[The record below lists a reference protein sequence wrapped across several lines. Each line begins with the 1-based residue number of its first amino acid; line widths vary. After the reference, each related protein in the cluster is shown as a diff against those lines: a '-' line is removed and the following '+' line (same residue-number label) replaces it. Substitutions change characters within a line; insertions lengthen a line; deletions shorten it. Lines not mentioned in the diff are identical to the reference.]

1 MKVHTSIVVLVVFA
15 VASVNSKNLEAAK
28 PAACCSNQFECTV
41 NKRCIPLN
49 QKCNYINNC
58 EEQEDEKDS
67 LCKERCYT
75 KYTKY
80 QSAGGV
86 GGGNV
91 WYLDRQKGSCNGKD
105 VMQSLQLERSGKN
118 QQRYKMRCCTW
129 NGNLPTTRRTKHTSW
144 TRPKDITGL
153 TGQHIICDG
162 KGEFLH
168 SFIIYGKWQKKNW
181 HSLRKSFY
189 IKYQYTC
196 DKVISKS
203 LKMNERSSFTRAAS
217 QGNKKTQILD
227 TLDINCARV
236 DKFGPRWF
244 LTQFKLY
251 QKRGQVMYGF
261 SCGKMVDK
269 NA

>member
-1 MKVHTSIVVLVVFA
+1 M
-15 VASVNSKNLEAAK
+15 ASVNSKHLEVARF
-28 PAACCSNQFECTV
+28 QCTV
-41 NKRCIPLN
+41 SKRCIPLN
-49 QKCNYINNC
+49 KKCNYINDC
-58 EEQEDEKDS
+58 ENKEDEKDS
-67 LCKERCYT
+67 LCKEQCYT

-80 QSAGGV
+80 QSAGGN

-91 WYLDRQKGSCNGKD
+91 WYLDRQEGSCNGKD
-105 VMQSLQLERSGKN
+105 VMQSLQLVRSGN

-129 NGNLPTTRRTKHTSW
+129 NGNLPTTRRTKETSW
-144 TRPKDITGL
+144 QRIKYITGL

-168 SFIIYGKWQKKNW
+168 SFIIDGKWRKKSW
-181 HSLRKSFY
+181 YSLQKSFY
-189 IKYQYTC
+189 IKYRYTC
-196 DKVISKS
+196 DKVINKS

-251 QKRGQVMYGF
+251 QKGGQVMYGF
-261 SCGKMVDK
+261 SSVSYTHLTLPTILLV
-269 NA
+269 